1 MPKGMR
7 NPREDY
13 PLEGGGGGGMGGGGG
28 GYKVAPRKSRN
39 PDDEALETLAM
50 GFGAPLIA
58 GGIMAGVGKADRTMT
73 EAGDEKRAQE
83 RREARN
89 EIKRETRGKA
99 KGGAVKMASGG
110 KVSSASKRA
119 DGIAQRGKT
128 KGKYL

>member
-7 NPREDY
+7 NPREEQT
-13 PLEGGGGGGMGGGGG
+13 LESSGGGGGGG

-73 EAGDEKRAQE
+73 EAGDEKSAKE

-89 EIKRETRGKA
+89 EIKRETRGMA
-99 KGGAVKMASGG
+99 KGG

-128 KGKYL
+128 KGRYV